1 MTTKYRKSVLALSL
15 SLTLAACGQQQAST
29 GQSADVAAQAQP
41 ASASQRYV
49 VVFKDQRL
57 PADAAKRVSAA
68 GGRIQKA
75 VTETGVAT
83 VSGNAA
89 VRTRLERDSAVLAVG
104 LEHLYTL
111 PTRTE
116 RVVANAS
123 NTAGAYSATAAD
135 TFYKFQ
141 WDMRRI
147 GAQVAA
153 NRVGAAQAS
162 VTVGVLDVGVMSDHP
177 DMMGQIKFSKGT
189 NYCQETGKDGTTG
202 YPVYSKLIDFD
213 AHPEWSPADGCATAA
228 AVYEDHGT
236 HVAGTV
242 AGAAG
247 GGGIIGVAPGAK
259 VAAYK
264 VFDRYRYTD
273 ASGALQDGVGGFDGP
288 IFEAIVDAANRG
300 VNVINMS
307 LGGTLDRSNKDD
319 NASWLAWQ
327 RVMNYADKKGT
338 LIIAS
343 AGNAAE
349 NSNGTI
355 AHIPSDVPGIMSVS
369 ATGVKALATNANGN
383 LVANG
388 PDVLAFYSN
397 YGASTDIAAPGG
409 DCGTNPANGLS
420 WCDRPSGNRA
430 NRPATY
436 FYHLILSSIINSDGT
451 PGYAWFAGT
460 SMASPHVAGVAAL
473 VKAQHPTFSTNQ
485 LKAYLQRTAEKVG
498 QKQTFGSGLSN
509 ADLATR

>member
-1 MTTKYRKSVLALSL
+1 MKKNVLASVFAVSL
-15 SLTLAACGQQQAST
+15 SLTLAACGQQATAPAST
-29 GQSADVAAQAQP
+29 DATLGAQAAQG
-41 ASASQRYV
+41 SQRYV
-49 VVFKDQRL
+49 VVFRNATL
-57 PADAAKRVSAA
+57 PTDASARITKA
-68 GGRIQKA
+68 GGKVAKSIGNA
-75 VTETGVAT
+75 GVAT
-83 VSGNAA
+83 ITGTAA
-89 VRTRLERDSAVLAVG
+89 TRAALEKDSAVLAVG
-104 LEHLYTL
+104 IEHRYEL
-111 PTRTE
+111 PKNTDRVLATAANTR
-116 RVVANAS
+116 
-123 NTAGAYSATAAD
+123 GAFSVTAAD
-135 TFYKFQ
+135 TLYSYQ

-153 NRVGAAQAS
+153 DRVGAAQTK
-162 VTVGVLDVGVMSDHP
+162 VTVGVLDTGVMSDHP
-177 DMMGQIKFSKGT
+177 DMVGQLAFSKGT

-202 YPVYSKLIDFD
+202 YPVYSKYIDFD
-213 AHPEWSPADGCATAA
+213 AHPNWNEADGCATTT
-228 AVYEDHGT
+228 VTYEDHGT

-242 AGAAG
+242 AGKAG
-247 GGGIIGVAPGAK
+247 GGGIIGVAPGVK
-259 VAAYK
+259 IAAYK

-273 ASGALQDGVGGFDGP
+273 TDGSIVDAVGGFDGP
-288 IFEAIVDAANRG
+288 IFDAIIDAANRG

-307 LGGTLDRSNKDD
+307 LGGTLDRSNRDD

-369 ATGVKALATNANGN
+369 ATGVTALKTVDGQ

-420 WCDRPSGNRA
+420 WCDSVNRP

-436 FYHLILSSIINSDGT
+436 FYHLILSSVIDYTTGAPT
-451 PGYAWFAGT
+451 YAWFAGT

-473 VKAQHPTFSTNQ
+473 VKAQHPEFSTNQ
-485 LKAYLQRTAEKVG
+485 LKAYLKRSAENVG
-498 QKQTFGSGLSN
+498 QKQTFGSGLAN

>member
-1 MTTKYRKSVLALSL
+1 MNIKSLKSVLALSL
-15 SLTLAACGQQQAST
+15 SLTLAACGQQTSPDQNAGLS
-29 GQSADVAAQAQP
+29 AQALTP
-41 ASASQRYV
+41 GSSQRYV
-49 VVFKDQRL
+49 VVFKNQRL

-68 GGRIQKA
+68 GGRVQKA
-75 VTETGVAT
+75 MTETGVAT
-83 VSGNAA
+83 ISGNAA
-89 VRTRLERDSAVLAVG
+89 VRAKLERDSAVLAVG

-111 PTRTE
+111 PPNTA
-116 RVVANAS
+116 RVVADAS
-123 NTAGAYSATAAD
+123 NTAGAYSVTAAD
-135 TFYKFQ
+135 NLYGYQ

-153 NRVGAAQAS
+153 NRVGNAQS
-162 VTVGVLDVGVMSDHP
+162 NVTVGVLDVGVMSDHP
-177 DMMGQIKFSKGT
+177 DMVNQIAFSKGT

-202 YPVYSKLIDFD
+202 YPVYSKLIDLDALD
-213 AHPEWSPADGCATAA
+213 AHPDWSPADGCATANT
-228 AVYEDHGT
+228 VYEDHGT

-242 AGAAG
+242 AGAVG

-259 VAAYK
+259 IAAYK

-273 ASGALQDGVGGFDGP
+273 AQGTLQDGVGGFDGP
-288 IFEAIVDAANRG
+288 IFEAIIDAANRG
-300 VNVINMS
+300 VNIINMS
-307 LGGTLDRSNKDD
+307 LGSTLDRSNKDD

-349 NSNGTI
+349 SSNGAI

-369 ATGVKALATNANGN
+369 ATGVTALAADANGN

-420 WCDRPSGNRA
+420 WCDSSNSA
-430 NRPATY
+430 KLPATY
-436 FYHLILSSIINSDGT
+436 YFNLILSSIIKVNGT

-473 VKAQHPTFSTNQ
+473 VKAQHPEFSTNQ
-485 LKAYLQRTAEKVG
+485 LKAYLKRTAESVG
-498 QKQTFGSGLSN
+498 QKQRFGSGLAN

>member
-1 MTTKYRKSVLALSL
+1 MKRNALSSVLIVSL
-15 SLTLAACGQQQAST
+15 SVALAACNQQSSPALS
-29 GQSADVAAQAQP
+29 AQAAGP
-41 ASASQRYV
+41 AQRYV
-49 VVFKDQRL
+49 VVFRDATL
-57 PADAAKRVSAA
+57 PADAGARVSKA
-68 GGRIQKA
+68 GGKLMKA
-75 VTETGVAT
+75 IGSAGVAT
-83 VSGNAA
+83 ITGTAATRAALEKDSG
-89 VRTRLERDSAVLAVG
+89 VLAVG
-104 LEHLYTL
+104 LEHLYAA
-111 PTRTE
+111 PTVSE
-116 RVVANAS
+116 EVKA
-123 NTAGAYSATAAD
+123 TAADGLYSATAAD
-135 TFYKFQ
+135 SLYGYQ

-147 GAQVAA
+147 GAQIGA
-153 NRVGAAQAS
+153 NRVGAAQTK

-177 DMMGQIKFSKGT
+177 DMVGQIAYSKGT
-189 NYCQETGKDGTTG
+189 NYCLETGVDGTTG

-213 AHPEWSPADGCATAA
+213 AHPDFDPSKDSCTPANAI
-228 AVYEDHGT
+228 YEDHGT

-242 AGAAG
+242 AGRVG
-247 GGGIIGVAPGAK
+247 GGEIVGVAPGAK
-259 VAAYK
+259 IAAYK

-273 ASGALQDGVGGFDGP
+273 AKGNVVDGVGGFDGP
-288 IFEAIVDAANRG
+288 IFDAIVDAANRG

-327 RVMNYADKKGT
+327 RVMTYADKKGT

-343 AGNAAE
+343 AGNDAQ

-369 ATGVKALATNANGN
+369 ATGVTALKSEAGQ

-430 NRPATY
+430 NRPATW
-436 FYHLILSSIINSDGT
+436 FYHLILSSVIDPTTGK
-451 PGYAWFAGT
+451 PDYAWFAGT

-473 VKAQHPTFSTNQ
+473 VKAQHPEFSPNQ
-485 LKAYLQRTAEKVG
+485 LKAYLQRTTEKVG
-498 QKQTFGSGLSN
+498 QKQTFGAGLLS
-509 ADLATR
+509 ADLSTR

>member
-1 MTTKYRKSVLALSL
+1 MTMKSLKSVLALSL
-15 SLTLAACGQQQAST
+15 SLTLAACGQQTSP
-29 GQSADVAAQAQP
+29 GQSADLSAQALTTSP
-41 ASASQRYV
+41 SQRFV
-49 VVFKDQRL
+49 IVFKDQRV
-57 PADAAKRVSAA
+57 PADAAQRVSAA
-68 GGRIQKA
+68 GGRVLKA
-75 VTETGVAT
+75 VPEAGVAT

-89 VRTRLERDSAVLAVG
+89 VRAKLERDSAVLAVG

-111 PTRTE
+111 PTNTE
-116 RVVANAS
+116 RVAADAS
-123 NTAGAYSATAAD
+123 NTDGAYSATAAD
-135 TFYKFQ
+135 TLYKFQ

-153 NRVGAAQAS
+153 NRVGSAQAGI
-162 VTVGVLDVGVMSDHP
+162 TVGVLDVGVMSDHP
-177 DMMGQIKFSKGT
+177 DMVNQLAFSTGT

-202 YPVYSKLIDFD
+202 YPVYSKFIDFD
-213 AHPEWSPADGCATAA
+213 AHPEWSPADGCATANT
-228 AVYEDHGT
+228 VYEDHGT

-242 AGAAG
+242 AGAVG
-247 GGGIIGVAPGAK
+247 GGGIVGVAPGAK
-259 VAAYK
+259 IAAYK

-273 ASGALQDGVGGFDGP
+273 AQGTLQDGVGGFDGP
-288 IFEAIVDAANRG
+288 IFSAIVDAANRG
-300 VNVINMS
+300 VNIINMS

-349 NSNGTI
+349 SSNGAV

-369 ATGVKALATNANGN
+369 ASGVTALTTDAGGN

-409 DCGTNPANGLS
+409 DCGTNSANGLS

-436 FYHLILSSIINSDGT
+436 FHNLILSSVIDYKTGKAD
-451 PGYAWFAGT
+451 YAWFAGT

-473 VKAQHPTFSTNQ
+473 VKAQHPEFSTNQ
-485 LKAYLQRTAEKVG
+485 LKAYLKRTAENVG
-498 QKQTFGSGLSN
+498 QKQRFGSGLAN

>member
-1 MTTKYRKSVLALSL
+1 MTMKCLKAALALSL
-15 SLTLAACGQQQAST
+15 SLTLAACGQQNSPD
-29 GQSADVAAQAQP
+29 QSAGLSSQAVTP
-41 ASASQRYV
+41 SQRYI

-57 PADAAKRVSAA
+57 PADTAKRVSAA
-68 GGRIQKA
+68 GGWVQKA

-83 VSGNAA
+83 ISGNAA
-89 VRTRLERDSAVLAVG
+89 VRAKLERDSAVLAVG

-111 PTRTE
+111 PPTE
-116 RVVANAS
+116 RVAADAS
-123 NTAGAYSATAAD
+123 NTAGGYSATAAD
-135 TFYKFQ
+135 TLYGYQ

-153 NRVGAAQAS
+153 NRVGNAQS
-162 VTVGVLDVGVMSDHP
+162 RITVGVLDVGVMSDHP
-177 DMMGQIKFSKGT
+177 DMVGQIAFSKGT

-213 AHPEWSPADGCATAA
+213 AHPEWSPADGCDTAKA
-228 AVYEDHGT
+228 IFEDHGT

-242 AGAAG
+242 AGAVG
-247 GGGIIGVAPGAK
+247 GGAIVGVAPGAK
-259 VAAYK
+259 IAAYK
-264 VFDRYRYTD
+264 VFDRYRFTD
-273 ASGALQDGVGGFDGP
+273 AQGKLQDGVGGFDGP
-288 IFEAIVDAANRG
+288 IFDAIVDAANRG
-300 VNVINMS
+300 VNIINMS
-307 LGGTLDRSNKDD
+307 LGSTLDRSNKDD

-343 AGNAAE
+343 AGNDAE
-349 NSNGTI
+349 NSNGNI

-369 ATGVKALATNANGN
+369 ATGVTVLATDAKGN

-420 WCDRPSGNRA
+420 WCDSSNRA
-430 NRPATY
+430 KRPADWFT
-436 FYHLILSSIINSDGT
+436 HLILSSIINADGT
-451 PGYAWFAGT
+451 PGYDWLAGT

-473 VKAQHPTFSTNQ
+473 VKAQHPEFSTNQ
-485 LKAYLQRTAEKVG
+485 LKAYLKRTAENVG
-498 QKQTFGSGLSN
+498 QKQGFGSGLAN